1 MQILTA
7 IVGMSTGLLLGLFGS
22 GGTLIAMPTLH
33 FLLHVPARSAIA
45 MAFGIIAMTAAIAT
59 FHYWRRGA
67 VDLRV
72 AVLFGLFGIGG
83 AYLGARLGALIPA
96 AIHLT
101 LFATIMYY
109 SAHRLLFSDTRADE
123 TSLSSDH
130 PIRIAAYG
138 LGIGTFAGTVGVGGG
153 FLIVPALIL
162 LWRLPV
168 KRAVGTSLVA
178 VTANSL
184 AGFAGYVTT
193 VAINYPI
200 MAVFATSAVFGT
212 FAGSALHRYLPE
224 KTVKLA
230 LGLFLATIAT
240 YIIGKTMI

>member
-7 IVGMSTGLLLGLFGS
+7 VVGMSTGLLLGLFGS

-162 LWRLPV
+162 LWRLPI
-168 KRAVGTSLVA
+168 KRAVGTSLAA

-240 YIIGKTMI
+240 YIIGKTLI

>member
-72 AVLFGLFGIGG
+72 AALFGLFGIGG

-109 SAHRLLFSDTRADE
+109 SAHRLLFSDARADE

-184 AGFAGYVTT
+184 AGFAGYATT

-240 YIIGKTMI
+240 YIIGKTLI

>member
-7 IVGMSTGLLLGLFGS
+7 VVGMGTGLLLGLFGS

-240 YIIGKTMI
+240 YIIGKTLI

>member
-72 AVLFGLFGIGG
+72 AALFGLFGIGG

-240 YIIGKTMI
+240 YIIGKTLI

>member
-7 IVGMSTGLLLGLFGS
+7 VVGMGTGLLLGLFGS

-109 SAHRLLFSDTRADE
+109 SAHRLLFSDARADE

>member
-7 IVGMSTGLLLGLFGS
+7 VVGMGTGLLLGLFGS

-162 LWRLPV
+162 LWRLPI
-168 KRAVGTSLVA
+168 KRAVGTSLAA

-184 AGFAGYVTT
+184 AGFAGYATT
-193 VAINYPI
+193 VAISYPI

-240 YIIGKTMI
+240 YIIGKTLI

>member
-7 IVGMSTGLLLGLFGS
+7 VAGTGTGLLLGLFGS

-45 MAFGIIAMTAAIAT
+45 MAFGIIAITAAIAT

-72 AVLFGLFGIGG
+72 ATLFGLFGIGG

-101 LFATIMYY
+101 LFAVIMYY
-109 SAHRLLFSDTRADE
+109 SAHRLLFTDTQADE
-123 TSLSSDH
+123 ASIGSDH
-130 PIRIAAYG
+130 PARIAAYG
-138 LGIGTFAGTVGVGGG
+138 LGIGAFAGTVGVGGG

-184 AGFAGYVTT
+184 AGFAGYAST
-193 VAINYPI
+193 VAISYPI
-200 MAVFATSAVFGT
+200 MTVFATSAVVGT

-230 LGLFLATIAT
+230 LGLFLAAIAT
-240 YIIGKTMI
+240 YIIAKSLA

>member
-7 IVGMSTGLLLGLFGS
+7 VVGTGTGLLLGLFGS

-45 MAFGIIAMTAAIAT
+45 MAFGIIAITAAIAT

-72 AVLFGLFGIGG
+72 ATLFGLFGIGG

-101 LFATIMYY
+101 LFAVIMYY
-109 SAHRLLFSDTRADE
+109 SAHRLLFTDTQADE
-123 TSLSSDH
+123 ASIGSDH
-130 PIRIAAYG
+130 PARIAAYG
-138 LGIGTFAGTVGVGGG
+138 LGIGAFAGTVGVGGG

-184 AGFAGYVTT
+184 AGFAGYAST
-193 VAINYPI
+193 VAISYPI
-200 MAVFATSAVFGT
+200 MTVFATSAVVGT

-224 KTVKLA
+224 KTVKLG
-230 LGLFLATIAT
+230 LGLFLAAIAT
-240 YIIGKTMI
+240 YIIAKSLA

>member
-7 IVGMSTGLLLGLFGS
+7 VAGTGTGLLLGLFGS

-59 FHYWRRGA
+59 FHYWRHGA
-67 VDLRV
+67 IDLRV
-72 AVLFGLFGIGG
+72 ATLFGLFGIGG

-101 LFATIMYY
+101 LFAVIMYY
-109 SAHRLLFSDTRADE
+109 SAHRLLFTDTQADE
-123 TSLSSDH
+123 ASIGSDH
-130 PIRIAAYG
+130 PARIAAYG
-138 LGIGTFAGTVGVGGG
+138 LGIGAFAGTVGVGGG

-184 AGFAGYVTT
+184 AGFAGYAST
-193 VAINYPI
+193 VAISYPI
-200 MAVFATSAVFGT
+200 MTVFATSAVVGT

-224 KTVKLA
+224 KTVKLG
-230 LGLFLATIAT
+230 LGLFLAAIAT
-240 YIIGKTMI
+240 YIIAKSLA

>member
-72 AVLFGLFGIGG
+72 AALFGLFGIGG

-123 TSLSSDH
+123 TGLGSDH

-240 YIIGKTMI
+240 YIIGKTLI

>member
-7 IVGMSTGLLLGLFGS
+7 VVGMSTGLLLGLFGS

-240 YIIGKTMI
+240 YIIGKTLI